1 MGAFRCA
8 KGVNK
13 MNVIIDLNKLT
24 CGTLRMIGQD
34 YDIEG
39 DIILD
44 EFVDN
49 TVNKLE
55 EDTNRFKEELKEA
68 VINAVKSIKIDI
80 IK

>member
-1 MGAFRCA
+1 M
-8 KGVNK
+8 
-13 MNVIIDLNKLT
+13 
-24 CGTLRMIGQD
+24 
-34 YDIEG
+34 
-39 DIILD
+39 LD

-55 EDTNRFKEELKEA
+55 EDTNRFKKDLKEA

>member
-1 MGAFRCA
+1 
-8 KGVNK
+8 

-39 DIILD
+39 DIMLD